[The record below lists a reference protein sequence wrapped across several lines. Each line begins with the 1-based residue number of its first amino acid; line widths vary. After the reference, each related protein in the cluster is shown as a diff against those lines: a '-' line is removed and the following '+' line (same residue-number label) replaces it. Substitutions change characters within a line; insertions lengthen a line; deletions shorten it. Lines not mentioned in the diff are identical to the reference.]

1 MADNRRER
9 QDQLQLQVQ
18 EAARDLLGPG
28 VASWVVSRFANHLLE
43 QGRRQAIQGA
53 AELGQITRN
62 WIHQN
67 AGHLGQNAWE
77 LAQDATTRAV
87 EAFIEPD
94 GFFGPRG
101 AFAQWWDNTAQGAAD
116 TVGNALGINNDNNQ
130 LANQGPREIVDHPN
144 NERRVRPRED
154 SVPDISDLIPENS
167 RNVRPR
173 MEPTPAPTTE
183 GARAGAAPAARGGS
197 QVAKETPISYYP
209 SLNYGLPETQ
219 TVVLPWVGWCTM
231 AVKRDRTVTSGVS
244 NDKPVVLRI
253 RLNQPGVYIPQTM
266 ATTTL
271 GGAFSNKG
279 IYNVPAD
286 QGQDAAAYNYPSV
299 LNVNGTGQTP
309 QWLTWYGKQYE
320 WYTVLSTEYEI
331 VMVNP
336 ISQEGSALL
345 IGTEFDSYTDLA
357 TSTGN
362 VIPNDCTLVEAMNF
376 KGMQWRHL
384 GSSRN
389 VTSDGRMEIIQG
401 THQPGRIKRNI
412 INDGDVKTWTQTEST
427 GVTKAPNL
435 KDELV
440 IMAWTHPLMSYGTA
454 TTICVNVQVRIKQI
468 VQFKDLRTQLRYPS
482 AANDT
487 PLDIQLR
494 SSNNIANDDIRM
506 KPNLVVS

>member
-1 MADNRRER
+1 MVNN
-9 QDQLQLQVQ
+9 QLISAQFQ
-18 EAARDLLGPG
+18 EAARELLGPG
-28 VASWVVSRFANHLLE
+28 IPSYIVGRFATHLYE

-62 WIHQN
+62 WIQQH
-67 AGHLGQNAWE
+67 ASEIPGNAWQ
-77 LAQDATTRAV
+77 LAQDATTQAV
-87 EAFIEPD
+87 EAFTSPD
-94 GFFGPRG
+94 GFFGING
-101 AFAQWWDNTAQGAAD
+101 AFHNWVEGIVGPGGGRTPTQG
-116 TVGNALGINNDNNQ
+116 NE

-183 GARAGAAPAARGGS
+183 AARAGAAPATRGGS

-253 RLNQPGVYIPQTM
+253 RLNQPGVYIPQTI